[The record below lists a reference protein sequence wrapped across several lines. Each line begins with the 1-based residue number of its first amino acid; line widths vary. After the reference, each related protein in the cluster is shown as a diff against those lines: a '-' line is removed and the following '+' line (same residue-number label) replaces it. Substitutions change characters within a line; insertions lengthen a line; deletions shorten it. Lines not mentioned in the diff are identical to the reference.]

1 MHAELIKIK
10 KRWSERIKIRL
21 PSVESTWTPATANNR
36 VWLSVLERA
45 DFNGKYLHPLD
56 AGLRA
61 FRGSCEQT
69 DQFPRCTVSMGKQL
83 THLCRPLFVEILS
96 ISIQTINLCDLST
109 GGAGEHATV
118 CIRKVENVVRQ
129 HTAGVLADKIVNFLW
144 ENNLSGPWSSGSC
157 RCLSRRA
164 MQSACNIILKVNICQ
179 KSVTRRT
186 LL

>member
-45 DFNGKYLHPLD
+45 DLNGKYLHSLD

-69 DQFPRCTVSMGKQL
+69 EQFPRCTVSMGKQL
-83 THLCRPLFVEILS
+83 THLCRPLLVEILS
-96 ISIQTINLCDLST
+96 ISTQTINLCDLST

-118 CIRKVENVVRQ
+118 YIRKVERKMLSDNTLQVSLPIKSETFYGKIIVRDRDRVDTVDVEAVVRCK
-129 HTAGVLADKIVNFLW
+129 VLA
-144 ENNLSGPWSSGSC
+144 
-157 RCLSRRA
+157 
-164 MQSACNIILKVNICQ
+164 
-179 KSVTRRT
+179 T
-186 LL
+186 